1 MPNPSSAATNGGET
15 GGAKAG
21 TIDVRSLKD
30 LIEFDVAHKVRK
42 RVFITEKLEMELV
55 CYEAGQSTVEHHH
68 VGQDEI
74 FMILE
79 GTGTI
84 TIGTEAVRVGP
95 GSLVYA
101 PADIKHGIQPDR
113 ECRMA
118 MVFVKAPGRSS
129 RPGRAAKAN
138 RAQAAPA
145 AGE

>member
-1 MPNPSSAATNGGET
+1 MSR
-15 GGAKAG
+15 
-21 TIDVRSLKD
+21 TIDVMNLSD
-30 LIEFDVAHKVRK
+30 LVEFDVANKVRK
-42 RVFITEKLEMELV
+42 RLFITDKLEMELV
-55 CYEAGQSTVEHHH
+55 CYESGQSTVEHHH

-84 TIGTEAVRVGP
+84 TIGSEAVRVGP

-113 ECRMA
+113 EGRMV

-129 RPGRAAKAN
+129 RPGRAAKAKN
-138 RAQAAPA
+138 AEAAAAA
-145 AGE
+145 AGQ